1 MIHTL
6 TLNPTLDL
14 TYIVDDFREDDTTR
28 ARSMYRAPG
37 GKGVNVSRV
46 AQRLGHPT
54 IALGFIAGGTGLEV
68 MEMLE
73 AEGVNTWFTPLS
85 AGQTRT
91 NPILQTADGR
101 HIRVSGI
108 GPTANARAVQSL
120 WDSVFALR
128 PPYWLVVSGS
138 RLEGVPS
145 DFYTKLISEAN
156 RQGIRVVVDADGKD
170 LQDGVR
176 AGAALIKPN
185 RHELE
190 RLAGQKLETLPD
202 VIAASHAALEAG
214 VQIVAVSLGR
224 EGALLV
230 TPTET
235 IHAVPPEVHVQSTIG
250 AGDSFLAGLC
260 AKLAEGQTPL
270 EALRFGV
277 ACGTATTM
285 MPGTSLC
292 TLPNVLEV
300 LGNVKA
306 EKIA

>member
-37 GKGVNVSRV
+37 GKGINLSRV

-54 IALGFIAGGTGLEV
+54 IALGFIAGGTGMEIT
-68 MEMLE
+68 EMLE
-73 AEGVNTWFTPLS
+73 QEGVNTWFTPLS
-85 AGQTRT
+85 DGQTRT

-108 GPTANARAVQSL
+108 GPTANPRAVESL
-120 WDSVFALR
+120 WESVFALR
-128 PPYWLVVSGS
+128 PPDWLVVSGS
-138 RLEGVPS
+138 KLEGVPT
-145 DFYTKLISEAN
+145 DFYPKLIAEAR
-156 RQGIRVVVDADGKD
+156 RQSIRVVIDADGKD
-170 LQDGVR
+170 LGDGVR
-176 AGAALIKPN
+176 AGATLIKPN

-190 RLAGQKLETLPD
+190 RLADRKLETLD
-202 VIAASHAALEAG
+202 EVIAASRAAIRDG

-230 TPTET
+230 TPTDT
-235 IHAVPPEVHVQSTIG
+235 IRAVPPEVHVQSTVG

-260 AKLAEGQTPL
+260 AKLAEGADPL

-277 ACGTATTM
+277 ACGTGTAMT
-285 MPGTSLC
+285 PGTSLC
-292 TLPNVLEV
+292 TVKNVLEI
-300 LGNVKA
+300 LPNVKA
-306 EKIA
+306 ERIT